1 MIGKFCA
8 IAHGVKF
15 MANCN
20 HQMDGFST
28 YPFLTFSKDW
38 LDAYN
43 PKFPNKGDIVIGN
56 DVWLGHNALMMPGVK
71 ISDGAILQITNKIF
85 TFNAAVCERFMHCA
99 DWFLYLA
106 TEVHL
111 RGPDGSNASSG
122 CMITR
127 LTLMLFVAGTCFY

>member
-1 MIGKFCA
+1 MMGKFCA

-38 LDAYN
+38 RDAYN
-43 PKFPNKGDIVIGN
+43 PKFPNKGDIVVIGN

-71 ISDGAILQITNKIF
+71 ISDGAIIDRGSVVTNDVTPYCVVAGNPARLLKRRFFDDAIKQLLQISWRDWQTEKI
-85 TFNAAVCERFMHCA
+85 TKSIKAIV
-99 DWFLYLA
+99 
-106 TEVHL
+106 
-111 RGPDGSNASSG
+111 
-122 CMITR
+122 
-127 LTLMLFVAGTCFY
+127 